1 MIIKTYQYYIIRKFI
16 QKVLLVSAIFLSLIF
31 FLNIFTE
38 IKFLENYKVE
48 FYFPIILTAL
58 NTPSLVFETFP
69 FIFFIATQLFFI
81 DFYDNQELTIFK
93 NFGIDNLK
101 FIKIISIISFCLGVL
116 ICLLF
121 YNLSAGLK
129 NSYLIFKN
137 NFSKDNT
144 YLAVVNEN
152 GLWIRDESNENIKII
167 NAESFS
173 NNLLNDIS
181 ISVLNKKFYLIK
193 TLKAKSAKIQ
203 NKEWILE
210 EVYVFNDDGSKNFFE
225 NYKFRTNFD
234 KKKIN
239 SLYSNLT
246 SLNIFELI
254 NLKKDY
260 INFGYSTL
268 EIENHFHKLYSFPL
282 YLVIMSVLSGIFM
295 FNVKHNKSKTYNIIA
310 GILFSVLIY
319 YLNYFSNL
327 LGVNERVPILLSNI
341 FPLLILILI
350 CTIGMIR
357 VNEK

>member
-1 MIIKTYQYYIIRKFI
+1 MIIKTYHYYIIRKFI
-16 QKVLLVSAIFLSLIF
+16 KKVLLVSAIFLSLIF

-48 FYFPIILTAL
+48 FYFPVMLTAL

-81 DFYDNQELTIFK
+81 DFYDNQELIIFK

-129 NSYLIFKN
+129 SSYLIFKN

-210 EVYVFNDDGSKNFFE
+210 KVYIFNDDGSKNYFE
-225 NYKFRTNFD
+225 NYKFKTNFD

-239 SLYSNLT
+239 SLFSNLT
-246 SLNIFELI
+246 SLNIFELM

-268 EIENHFHKLYSFPL
+268 EIENHLHKLYSFPL
-282 YLVIMSVLSGIFM
+282 YIVIMCVLSGIFM
-295 FNVKHNKSKTYNIIA
+295 FNVKHNQSKTYNIIA
-310 GILFSVLIY
+310 GMLFSVLIY

-327 LGVNERVPILLSNI
+327 LGVNERVPILLSNA

-350 CTIGMIR
+350 CIIGMIKL
-357 VNEK
+357 NEK